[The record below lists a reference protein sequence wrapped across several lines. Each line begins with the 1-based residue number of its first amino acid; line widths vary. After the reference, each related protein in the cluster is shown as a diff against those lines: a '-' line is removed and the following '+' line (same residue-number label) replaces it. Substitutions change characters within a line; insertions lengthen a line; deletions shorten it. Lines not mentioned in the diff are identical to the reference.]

1 MNPIKSSVNLLLIT
15 TMSASIYFITSPVE
29 ASSNNLANAKAKPI
43 ANQIINISNK
53 LPYNMKSPE
62 PIITNVSDMLNQVGY
77 SYYQAYLAG
86 TKQSG
91 MYELDRRP
99 KEVNTSLDLDI
110 DSDSV
115 TYDLQANDVAPI
127 YIGENVFHNN
137 SPEDQTFS
145 TASYTKSITETTSV
159 TTTKGFTVGGS
170 GKLFSV
176 PIILAEGLSA
186 NAQFDSSKA
195 EATTNSV
202 MKTLIAPPQ
211 QVKVPA
217 HKTYVAVVN
226 LEQKNFKG
234 ALSYKA
240 VGSNLRTNISA
251 TGMWVSWSGVPDL
264 KRYTFNNKTG
274 DLWEKISS
282 SEKNKVKGITMQPES
297 NTMKIDGQ
305 VAIDSVAGSKLT
317 VSIYDADTKQLKKTI
332 MLPTQK

>member
-1 MNPIKSSVNLLLIT
+1 MHPIRSSVNVLLIT
-15 TMSASIYFITSPVE
+15 TISASMFFVTSSVE
-29 ASSNNLANAKAKPI
+29 ASSNNLANAQVKPI
-43 ANQIINISNK
+43 ISISNK
-53 LPYNMKSPE
+53 LPYNMKSPG
-62 PIITNVSDMLNQVGY
+62 PIITNISDMLNQVGY

-99 KEVNTSLDLDI
+99 KGVNTSLDLNI

-127 YIGENVFHNN
+127 YIGENVFHNK
-137 SPEDQTFS
+137 STEDQTFS
-145 TASYTKSITETTSV
+145 TASYTKSISETTSV
-159 TTTKGFTVGGS
+159 TTTKGFSIGGS
-170 GKLFSV
+170 GKLFSI

-202 MKTLIAPPQ
+202 VKTLIAPPQ

-217 HKTYVAVVN
+217 HKTYIAVVN

-240 VGSNLRTNISA
+240 VGSNMRTNISA
-251 TGMWVSWSGVPDL
+251 TGMWVSWTGVPDL

-274 DLWEKISS
+274 DLWNKISA
-282 SEKNKVKGITMQPES
+282 SEKNKVKDITMQPES

-317 VSIYDADTKQLKKTI
+317 VSIYDADTKQLKKRI
-332 MLPTQK
+332 PLPAQK